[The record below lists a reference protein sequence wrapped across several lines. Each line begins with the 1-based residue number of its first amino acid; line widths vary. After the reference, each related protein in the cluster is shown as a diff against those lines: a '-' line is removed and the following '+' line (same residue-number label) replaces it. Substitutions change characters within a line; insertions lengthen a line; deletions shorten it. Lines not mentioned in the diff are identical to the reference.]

1 MTRFHCFV
9 GRFEGRH
16 RLLLSRVLA
25 GVALALPWLLTA
37 GCVRSQRGVEAVSSA
52 LAQYRAENVE
62 VATRYA
68 FAPSV
73 GQPATPPAGE
83 DEPFDPPPSALR
95 EYLLDA
101 LEHNPR
107 VRQAIHQA
115 QAQAQRYAQVTALP
129 DPMVKIKVLPE
140 PVRTA
145 EGDNFL
151 VVGVSQKLPI
161 PGKLDL
167 AGQIA
172 LEETRMAI
180 EGLRAIRLDV
190 VARVKGAYYQLYVLD
205 KSISITRSNEDRL
218 RSLIEVARVQ
228 VAAGRRGQADV
239 LRAQVELSQLRADLI
254 RLTQRRRSQAAR
266 LNELLGRDQGVEVPS
281 PPEFGVR
288 SFDGAVEALL
298 DRAEEENPRLE
309 RLRSQ
314 IERDREHVRLARL
327 NYWPDFTLGFE
338 WIVMEPRDAFEAPR
352 NPQTGQRPVTP
363 QMSEGGSDNWAV
375 TLGFNL
381 PIRRHRIE
389 AGISEARQRVLAT
402 QQAYAAARNMIFHEI
417 EDALARVDAQRDLAE
432 LFERTIIP
440 EAEQSYRVSQ
450 AGYSSGRTDFLDVI
464 ESWRKWTTFTIQYH
478 RAVGEMERSV
488 ADLELAVGSSLSD
501 VGNKP

>member
-1 MTRFHCFV
+1 MTRFHV
-9 GRFEGRH
+9 VMARFEGRH
-16 RLLLSRVLA
+16 RLLLSRMLA
-25 GVALALPWLLTA
+25 GFALALPWLLTA
-37 GCVRSQRGVEAVSSA
+37 GCTRSQRGVEAVSSA
-52 LAQYRAENVE
+52 LARYRAENVE

-68 FAPSV
+68 SAPAV
-73 GQPATPPAGE
+73 AQLATTPPGE
-83 DEPFDPPPSALR
+83 DEPAETPPSALR
-95 EYLLDA
+95 EYLLHA

-107 VRQAIHQA
+107 VRQAIHEA
-115 QAQAQRYAQVTALP
+115 RAKAQRYAQVTALP
-129 DPMVKIKVLPE
+129 DPVVKIKVLPE

-145 EGDNFL
+145 EGDNYL

-161 PGKLDL
+161 PDKLDL

-172 LEETRMAI
+172 LEEARMAI
-180 EGLRAIRLDV
+180 EGLRGIRLEV

-205 KSISITRSNEDRL
+205 KSIAITGSNEDRL

-254 RLTQRRRSQAAR
+254 QLTQRRRSQAAR
-266 LNELLGRDQGVEVPS
+266 LNDLLGRHQGVEVPS

-288 SFDGAVEALL
+288 AFDGAIEALL
-298 DRAEEENPRLE
+298 VRAEEANPRLE
-309 RLRSQ
+309 RLRRR
-314 IERDREHVRLARL
+314 IERDRERVRLARL
-327 NYWPDFTLGFE
+327 HYWPDFTLGFE

-352 NPQTGQRPVTP
+352 NPQTGRRPVTP

-375 TLGFNL
+375 TLGFNV
-381 PIRRHRIE
+381 PIWRRRIE
-389 AGISEARQRVLAT
+389 AGISEAQQQVLAT
-402 QQAYAAARNMIFHEI
+402 QMEYAAARSMIFHEI
-417 EDALARVDAQRDLAE
+417 EDALARVEAQRELAE

-464 ESWRKWTTFTIQYH
+464 ESWRKWTTFSIQYH
-478 RAVGEMERSV
+478 RAVGELERSV
-488 ADLELAVGSSLSD
+488 ADLELAIGASLSD
-501 VGNKP
+501 VGNEP